1 MADGTG
7 QDASNFRKQILA
19 LEQKLAQ
26 ALGERDDLARDVEAL
41 CMETTANTTF
51 SSSSVLR
58 ERIFA
63 TGNYKTTST
72 LLLVPQHANIYSN
85 QRHTLSRYYHTFL
98 TVCFIHSSP
107 LPNRKRTLS
116 HKGGACHR
124 YWRT

>member
-1 MADGTG
+1 MVDGTG

-63 TGNYKTTST
+63 TGNYKQVHTIISS
-72 LLLVPQHANIYSN
+72 LECQNILKSMAY
-85 QRHTLSRYYHTFL
+85 
-98 TVCFIHSSP
+98 II
-107 LPNRKRTLS
+107 
-116 HKGGACHR
+116 
-124 YWRT
+124 